1 MVFLHFFSLFAL
13 FQNQVSA
20 RALNTAPSPTVS
32 IPATPRAI
40 HGTLFLARST
50 IRLHQ
55 TPAKLGKHISITFSR
70 FLSIGKT
77 ETPSFTQFYLV
88 LPDFTEFYR
97 TLPSFTEFYRVL
109 PSFTE
114 FYRVLPGF
122 RWNGTKFNPLGQVD
136 LGGGWDFVPFFC
148 HFLKVLFMPFFV
160 LFSFFHVLRK
170 DTPPG
175 LNCFFLLS
183 YWPSVVAE

>member
-20 RALNTAPSPTVS
+20 RALNTAPPPTVS

-114 FYRVLPGF
+114 FYRTLPDFTEFYRVLPSIFSFVSSSSGE
-122 RWNGTKFNPLGQVD
+122 RAVTKFYRVLPSFTEFFWVSSLPLTAD
-136 LGGGWDFVPFFC
+136 
-148 HFLKVLFMPFFV
+148 KALF
-160 LFSFFHVLRK
+160 
-170 DTPPG
+170 
-175 LNCFFLLS
+175 
-183 YWPSVVAE
+183 